1 MLRKFVSVAAIGAAA
16 FAAIPATGAFADGPN
31 TPPSVTRHIQ
41 AQSWPVLVQGDQN
54 RAVKAVQHLLRGYKL
69 APAGTVRPSYVI
81 PTDGNFDSVTEQAVT
96 SFQGWR
102 DLPQTGKVD
111 AATWQSFSSDITAKP
126 IKRGYGNA
134 EFVKAAQVLV
144 NAWSAKT
151 GSPPL
156 TVDGQFGTK
165 TYNAVVKF
173 QRLEGLD
180 ADGIVGPL
188 TFKALL
194 ANWV

>member
-31 TPPSVTRHIQ
+31 TPPSVSRHIN
-41 AQSWPVLVQGDQN
+41 AQSWPVLQKGDQSD
-54 RAVKAVQHLLRGYKL
+54 AVKAVQHLLRGYKL
-69 APAGTVRPSYVI
+69 APADKAKPNYEI

-111 AATWQSFSSDITAKP
+111 AATWKSFRSDISAKP

-134 EFVKAAQVLV
+134 EFVKGAQVLL

-151 GSPPL
+151 GSPVL
-156 TVDGQFGTK
+156 TVDGQFGAA
-165 TYNAVVKF
+165 TYKATVKF
-173 QRLEGLD
+173 QKLEGLD

-194 ANWV
+194 ANF

>member
-16 FAAIPATGAFADGPN
+16 FAALPATGAFADGPN

-41 AQSWPVLVQGDQN
+41 AQSWPVLKQGDQSE
-54 RAVKAVQHLLRGYKL
+54 AVKAVQHLLRGYRL
-69 APAGTVRPSYVI
+69 APADTAKPNYDI

-111 AATWQSFSSDITAKP
+111 AVTWKSFRSDITAKP

-134 EFVKAAQVLV
+134 EFVKAAQVLL
-144 NAWSAKT
+144 NTWSAKT
-151 GSPPL
+151 GSPVL
-156 TVDGQFGTK
+156 DVDGQFGTAS
-165 TYNAVVKF
+165 YNATVKF
-173 QRLEGLD
+173 QKFADLD
-180 ADGIVGPL
+180 ADGIIGPL

-194 ANWV
+194 VSS